1 MAFSLKI
8 STLMIRG
15 YLLSDYVIDEIKN
28 RQKGIVEK
36 FKNFSEIL
44 EDIKGNDYNE
54 ADLREKI
61 IKILEILGW
70 SKFEREHSISN
81 LMRIDIV
88 ANNKII
94 VECKRKGTE
103 FDKKELNNKS
113 PAKQIRNYLFDE
125 EVKKSANFGIL
136 TDGIKFRIYYANKL
150 SDYIEFDF
158 EEISEDDFKVFYYL
172 LNEKEFPDNFLNALN
187 ENYYYQTK
195 VSDELLK
202 NVFESVIPLLAEE
215 FNKKEKDLKV
225 LKRHILIFLFRL
237 LFIFYAE
244 DRNLIDLKGY
254 SLKDIRK
261 NIKNFKSSKTYEI
274 FNRIKT
280 IFKLINE
287 GDKEINLPR
296 YNGGL
301 FKDNDFYNDLEISD
315 KVMSEIIYKLSYF
328 QEKFINYKD
337 ISVRHLGSIYE
348 TILEFDLK
356 KEKDSFY
363 LEKGKE
369 RKISGVYYTPDF
381 VVNFIIE
388 RTIGRKI
395 KEILNDFE
403 KNVSEIEK
411 MNKSELLKKFRMLKL
426 DVKKKLADSYRD
438 KTEKEMKEEL
448 KNYYDPIERIL
459 NLKILDLASGSGHFL
474 VSAVE
479 YLSNKIEEVEY
490 ILEKKYNY
498 KSPFFDKLEKIKNE
512 IVNYSK
518 HYNFNIKKEQIYDEN
533 LIKRVILKRCI
544 YGVDINELAVELTK
558 ISLWLFSFTIGAPLS
573 FLDHHIKAGN
583 SIIGTGMEN
592 KSLFSSDILQQ
603 AKTIFEEI
611 NELYDITDIEESYK
625 MYSNFEEFISEK
637 RKDLNYRLGYK
648 EELKPFHFI
657 LEFPDAIDGFDII
670 ISNPPYVRQERIRDI
685 KSYLEKDFKE
695 VYSSTADIYVY
706 FYYRAMELLKNNGYL
721 GFITS
726 NKFFRAKYGENLR
739 NFLSSFKILD
749 VIDFGGYKVFKS
761 ATVDTCIMIIK
772 KEKIFFENNIN
783 ALTIN
788 DNSIVFEDGLT
799 IEEKLKFK
807 EKGKKIYRIKDYFEA
822 NCKIISQKKNF
833 SKNIFLI
840 ADDKKLQ
847 IKEKIE
853 KIGKPLKNWDV
864 KIYRGILTG
873 YNEAFIINTET
884 RNRILANC
892 KDEKERKRTEEIIKP
907 ILRGRDIKKYYYK
920 WAGLWVIIIP
930 AGWTNK
936 NKAKKQ
942 GEEFFKETFSSLYN
956 YFISFVN
963 VKGKGKGLFQRD
975 DQGDY
980 WWELRPCDYYQ
991 EFEKEKIV
999 WAGVGN
1005 KLETAVVPREFF
1017 INAPAN
1023 FLTGN
1028 NLYFLQ
1034 GLLNSKPVVWYYEIV
1049 KTRLG
1054 GKGGR
1059 FYIYDIL
1066 NLPLPPIT
1074 KQNQSIVKDIEE
1086 LVNKILLITQ
1096 SSDYETNK
1104 EKQQK
1109 VKELEKEIDKLVY
1122 KLYDLTDEEIR
1133 IIEESI

>member
-70 SKFEREHSISN
+70 SEFERERNISN
-81 LMRIDIV
+81 IMRIDIV

-94 VECKRKGTE
+94 VECKRKGIE

-187 ENYYYQTK
+187 ENYYYQTR

-395 KEILNDFE
+395 EEILNDFE

-411 MNKSELLKKFRMLKL
+411 MNKSELLKKFRMLNL

-490 ILEKKYNY
+490 ILEKNITIKVHFLINL
-498 KSPFFDKLEKIKNE
+498 KKLKMKLLI
-512 IVNYSK
+512 IA
-518 HYNFNIKKEQIYDEN
+518 NIIT
-533 LIKRVILKRCI
+533 LTLKR
-544 YGVDINELAVELTK
+544 
-558 ISLWLFSFTIGAPLS
+558 S
-573 FLDHHIKAGN
+573 
-583 SIIGTGMEN
+583 
-592 KSLFSSDILQQ
+592 
-603 AKTIFEEI
+603 
-611 NELYDITDIEESYK
+611 
-625 MYSNFEEFISEK
+625 
-637 RKDLNYRLGYK
+637 
-648 EELKPFHFI
+648 
-657 LEFPDAIDGFDII
+657 
-670 ISNPPYVRQERIRDI
+670 
-685 KSYLEKDFKE
+685 
-695 VYSSTADIYVY
+695 
-706 FYYRAMELLKNNGYL
+706 
-721 GFITS
+721 
-726 NKFFRAKYGENLR
+726 KY
-739 NFLSSFKILD
+739 
-749 VIDFGGYKVFKS
+749 
-761 ATVDTCIMIIK
+761 MM
-772 KEKIFFENNIN
+772 
-783 ALTIN
+783 
-788 DNSIVFEDGLT
+788 
-799 IEEKLKFK
+799 
-807 EKGKKIYRIKDYFEA
+807 
-822 NCKIISQKKNF
+822 
-833 SKNIFLI
+833 
-840 ADDKKLQ
+840 
-847 IKEKIE
+847 
-853 KIGKPLKNWDV
+853 
-864 KIYRGILTG
+864 
-873 YNEAFIINTET
+873 
-884 RNRILANC
+884 
-892 KDEKERKRTEEIIKP
+892 
-907 ILRGRDIKKYYYK
+907 
-920 WAGLWVIIIP
+920 
-930 AGWTNK
+930 
-936 NKAKKQ
+936 
-942 GEEFFKETFSSLYN
+942 
-956 YFISFVN
+956 
-963 VKGKGKGLFQRD
+963 
-975 DQGDY
+975 
-980 WWELRPCDYYQ
+980 
-991 EFEKEKIV
+991 
-999 WAGVGN
+999 
-1005 KLETAVVPREFF
+1005 
-1017 INAPAN
+1017 
-1023 FLTGN
+1023 
-1028 NLYFLQ
+1028 
-1034 GLLNSKPVVWYYEIV
+1034 
-1049 KTRLG
+1049 
-1054 GKGGR
+1054 
-1059 FYIYDIL
+1059 
-1066 NLPLPPIT
+1066 
-1074 KQNQSIVKDIEE
+1074 
-1086 LVNKILLITQ
+1086 KILLR
-1096 SSDYETNK
+1096 
-1104 EKQQK
+1104 
-1109 VKELEKEIDKLVY
+1109 ELSLKGVFMVLI
-1122 KLYDLTDEEIR
+1122 
-1133 IIEESI
+1133 

>member
-1 MAFSLKI
+1 
-8 STLMIRG
+8 MIRG

-28 RQKGIVEK
+28 RQKGIFEK
-36 FKNFSEIL
+36 FKIFSEIL
-44 EDIKGNDYNE
+44 EDIKENDYNE

-61 IKILEILGW
+61 IKILKILGW
-70 SKFEREHSISN
+70 SKFRREFSISN

-125 EVKKSANFGIL
+125 KVKKFANFGIL

-187 ENYYYQTK
+187 ENYYYQTR

-202 NVFESVIPLLAEE
+202 NVFESVIPILGKE

-244 DRNLIDLKGY
+244 DRNLIDLKAY

-274 FNRIKT
+274 FNRIKA

-395 KEILNDFE
+395 EDILNDFE
-403 KNVSEIEK
+403 KNVSGIEK
-411 MNKSELLKKFRMLKL
+411 MNKSELLKKFKMLNL
-426 DVKKKLADSYRD
+426 EVKKKTADGYRD

-611 NELYDITDIEESYK
+611 NELYDITDIEKSYE

-657 LEFPDAIDGFDII
+657 LEFPDAVDGFDII

-695 VYSSTADIYVY
+695 VYSFTADIYVY

-840 ADDKKLQ
+840 ADDKKLE

-853 KIGKPLKNWDV
+853 KVGRPLKNWDV

-873 YNEAFIINTET
+873 YNEAFIIDSKT
-884 RNRILANC
+884 RDEILKNC
-892 KDEKERKRTEEIIKP
+892 KDEEERKRTEEIIKP
-907 ILRGRDIKKYYYK
+907 ILRGRDIGKYYYK
-920 WAGLWVIIIP
+920 WAGLWVIYIP
-930 AGWTNK
+930 WHFPLHNDKSISGASL
-936 NKAKKQ
+936 KAEEEFKKQ
-942 GEEFFKETFSSLYN
+942 FLSLYN
-956 YFISFVN
+956 YLLQF
-963 VKGKGKGLFQRD
+963 KEGLSNRNKDETGIRYEWYALQR
-975 DQGDY
+975 
-980 WWELRPCDYYQ
+980 WASDYYQ

-999 WAGVGN
+999 WAGVGS
-1005 KLETAVVPREFF
+1005 KLETAIVPRQFF

-1023 FLTGN
+1023 FLTGD

-1049 KTRLG
+1049 KTRLRSE
-1054 GKGGR
+1054 GGR

-1066 NLPLPPIT
+1066 KLPLPPLTDKNKNIA
-1074 KQNQSIVKDIEE
+1074 NQIVQKVQE
-1086 LVNKILLITQ
+1086 ILSLTQ
-1096 SSDYETNK
+1096 SPDYETNK

>member
-1 MAFSLKI
+1 
-8 STLMIRG
+8 MIRG

-36 FKNFSEIL
+36 FKIFGEIL

-70 SKFEREHSISN
+70 NEFKRERSISN
-81 LMRIDIV
+81 IMRIDIV

-94 VECKRKGTE
+94 VECKRKGIE

-125 EVKKSANFGIL
+125 EVKKFANFGIL

-187 ENYYYQTK
+187 ENYYYQTR

-215 FNKKEKDLKV
+215 FHKKEEDLKV

-244 DRNLIDLKGY
+244 DRNLIDLKAY

-274 FNRIKT
+274 FNRIKA

-395 KEILNDFE
+395 EEILNDF
-403 KNVSEIEK
+403 KNRVSEIEK
-411 MNKSELLKKFRMLKL
+411 MNKSELLKKFMMLKL
-426 DVKKKLADSYRD
+426 EVKKKLADGYRD

-448 KNYYDPIERIL
+448 KDYYDPIERIL

-490 ILEKKYNY
+490 ILEKEYNY

-518 HYNFNIKKEQIYDEN
+518 HYNFNI
-533 LIKRVILKRCI
+533 
-544 YGVDINELAVELTK
+544 
-558 ISLWLFSFTIGAPLS
+558 
-573 FLDHHIKAGN
+573 
-583 SIIGTGMEN
+583 
-592 KSLFSSDILQQ
+592 
-603 AKTIFEEI
+603 
-611 NELYDITDIEESYK
+611 
-625 MYSNFEEFISEK
+625 
-637 RKDLNYRLGYK
+637 
-648 EELKPFHFI
+648 
-657 LEFPDAIDGFDII
+657 
-670 ISNPPYVRQERIRDI
+670 
-685 KSYLEKDFKE
+685 
-695 VYSSTADIYVY
+695 
-706 FYYRAMELLKNNGYL
+706 
-721 GFITS
+721 
-726 NKFFRAKYGENLR
+726 
-739 NFLSSFKILD
+739 
-749 VIDFGGYKVFKS
+749 
-761 ATVDTCIMIIK
+761 
-772 KEKIFFENNIN
+772 
-783 ALTIN
+783 
-788 DNSIVFEDGLT
+788 
-799 IEEKLKFK
+799 
-807 EKGKKIYRIKDYFEA
+807 
-822 NCKIISQKKNF
+822 
-833 SKNIFLI
+833 
-840 ADDKKLQ
+840 
-847 IKEKIE
+847 
-853 KIGKPLKNWDV
+853 
-864 KIYRGILTG
+864 
-873 YNEAFIINTET
+873 
-884 RNRILANC
+884 
-892 KDEKERKRTEEIIKP
+892 
-907 ILRGRDIKKYYYK
+907 
-920 WAGLWVIIIP
+920 
-930 AGWTNK
+930 
-936 NKAKKQ
+936 
-942 GEEFFKETFSSLYN
+942 
-956 YFISFVN
+956 
-963 VKGKGKGLFQRD
+963 
-975 DQGDY
+975 
-980 WWELRPCDYYQ
+980 
-991 EFEKEKIV
+991 
-999 WAGVGN
+999 
-1005 KLETAVVPREFF
+1005 
-1017 INAPAN
+1017 
-1023 FLTGN
+1023 
-1028 NLYFLQ
+1028 
-1034 GLLNSKPVVWYYEIV
+1034 
-1049 KTRLG
+1049 
-1054 GKGGR
+1054 
-1059 FYIYDIL
+1059 
-1066 NLPLPPIT
+1066 
-1074 KQNQSIVKDIEE
+1074 
-1086 LVNKILLITQ
+1086 
-1096 SSDYETNK
+1096 
-1104 EKQQK
+1104 
-1109 VKELEKEIDKLVY
+1109 
-1122 KLYDLTDEEIR
+1122 
-1133 IIEESI
+1133 

>member
-1 MAFSLKI
+1 MIFSLKI

-28 RQKGIVEK
+28 RQKGIFEK

-44 EDIKGNDYNE
+44 EDIKENDYNE
-54 ADLREKI
+54 ADLKEKI

-70 SKFEREHSISN
+70 SEFKREFSISN

-94 VECKRKGTE
+94 VECKRKGIE

-125 EVKKSANFGIL
+125 EVKTFANFGIL

-187 ENYYYQTK
+187 ENYYYQTR

-202 NVFESVIPLLAEE
+202 NVFESVIPLLGKE
-215 FNKKEKDLKV
+215 FYKKEKDLKA

-388 RTIGRKI
+388 RTIERKI
-395 KEILNDFE
+395 EEILNDFE
-403 KNVSEIEK
+403 KNVSGIEK
-411 MNKSELLKKFRMLKL
+411 MNKSELLKKFKMLKL

-438 KTEKEMKEEL
+438 KTEKEMKEDL

-573 FLDHHIKAGN
+573 FLDHHIKTGN

-625 MYSNFEEFISEK
+625 MYSKFEEYIDEK

-657 LEFPDAIDGFDII
+657 LEFPDAVDGFDII

-706 FYYRAMELLKNNGYL
+706 FYYRAMELLKDNGYL

-840 ADDKKLQ
+840 ADDKKLE

-873 YNEAFIINTET
+873 YNEAFIIDSKT
-884 RNRILANC
+884 RDEILKNC
-892 KDEKERKRTEEIIKP
+892 KDEEERKRTEEIIKP
-907 ILRGRDIKKYYYK
+907 ILRGRDIERYRYK
-920 WAGLWVIIIP
+920 WAGKWLIYTYQGIDIEHYP
-930 AGWTNK
+930 AIK
-936 NKAKKQ
+936 SYLSR
-942 GEEFFKETFSSLYN
+942 FKEQLRKRTGGAVWDKSKTKI
-956 YFISFVN
+956 ISIPY
-963 VKGKGKGLFQRD
+963 KWYELQA
-975 DQGDY
+975 DY
-980 WWELRPCDYYQ
+980 HAIKE

-999 WAGVGN
+999 FN
-1005 KLETAVVPREFF
+1005 KTTKGDYAFAYEFQKCFVNQSTYIMVSERYNQKLLLGILNSQLFRFAYREFYAGGGIEGEITIF
-1017 INAPAN
+1017 TLEN
-1023 FLTGN
+1023 F
-1028 NLYFLQ
+1028 
-1034 GLLNSKPVVWYYEIV
+1034 
-1049 KTRLG
+1049 
-1054 GKGGR
+1054 
-1059 FYIYDIL
+1059 
-1066 NLPLPPIT
+1066 PLPSIT
-1074 KQNQSIVKDIEE
+1074 KENQPLADQIVQKVQE
-1086 LVNKILLITQ
+1086 ILSLTQ
-1096 SSDYETNK
+1096 SPDYETNK

-1122 KLYDLTDEEIR
+1122 KLYDLTEEEIR

>member
-1 MAFSLKI
+1 
-8 STLMIRG
+8 MIRG

-28 RQKGIVEK
+28 RQKGIFEK

-125 EVKKSANFGIL
+125 EVKKFANFGIL

-187 ENYYYQTK
+187 ENYYYQTR

-215 FNKKEKDLKV
+215 FHKKEEDLKV

-244 DRNLIDLKGY
+244 DRNLIDLKAY

-274 FNRIKT
+274 FNRIKA

-388 RTIGRKI
+388 RTIERKI
-395 KEILNDFE
+395 EEILNDFE

-411 MNKSELLKKFRMLKL
+411 MNKSELLKKFKMLNL

-490 ILEKKYNY
+490 ILEKEYNY

-706 FYYRAMELLKNNGYL
+706 FYYRAMELLKDNGYL

-840 ADDKKLQ
+840 ADDKKLE

-853 KIGKPLKNWDV
+853 KTGKPLKNWDV

-873 YNEAFIINTET
+873 YNEAFIIDTET

-892 KDEKERKRTEEIIKP
+892 KTEEERKRTEEIIKP
-907 ILRGRDIKKYYYK
+907 VLRGEDIKKYYYK

-936 NKAKKQ
+936 NRGEKQ
-942 GEEFFKETFSSLYN
+942 GEEFFKETFTSLYN

-999 WAGVGN
+999 WQEIVREPSFAYDN
-1005 KLETAVVPREFF
+1005 KGIYIEATAF
-1017 INAPAN
+1017 IM
-1023 FLTGN
+1023 TGQ
-1028 NLYFLQ
+1028 NLKYIL
-1034 GLLNSKPVVWYYEIV
+1034 GLLNSKPVAFFF
-1049 KTRLG
+1049 KTFYAGGGLG
-1054 GKGGR
+1054 EEGYRYKKA
-1059 FYIYDIL
+1059 FL
-1066 NLPLPPIT
+1066 EQLPLPSIT
-1074 KQNQSIVKDIEE
+1074 KETQPLADQIVQKVQE
-1086 LVNKILLITQ
+1086 ILSLTQ
-1096 SSDYETNK
+1096 SPDYETNK

-1133 IIEESI
+1133 IIEENI

>member
-1 MAFSLKI
+1 
-8 STLMIRG
+8 MIRG
-15 YLLSDYVIDEIKN
+15 YLLSDYVIDEIKD

-36 FKNFSEIL
+36 FKIFSEIL

-54 ADLREKI
+54 ADLKEKI

-70 SKFEREHSISN
+70 YEFKREHRISN
-81 LMRIDIV
+81 SNIRIDIV

-94 VECKRKGTE
+94 VECKRKGIE
-103 FDKKELNNKS
+103 FDKKESNNKS

-125 EVKKSANFGIL
+125 EVKKFANFGIL

-187 ENYYYQTK
+187 ENYYYQTR

-202 NVFESVIPLLAEE
+202 NVFESVIPILAEE
-215 FNKKEKDLKV
+215 FHKKEEDLKV

-244 DRNLIDLKGY
+244 DRNLIDLKAY

-274 FNRIKT
+274 FNRIKA

-395 KEILNDFE
+395 EEILNDF
-403 KNVSEIEK
+403 KNKISEIEK
-411 MNKSELLKKFRMLKL
+411 MNKSELLKKFKMLKL
-426 DVKKKLADSYRD
+426 EVKKKLPDGYRD

-490 ILEKKYNY
+490 ILEKEYNY

-611 NELYDITDIEESYK
+611 NELYDITDIEKSYE
-625 MYSNFEEFISEK
+625 MYSNFEKFINK
-637 RKDLNYRLGYK
+637 TRKDLNYSLGYK

-657 LEFPDAIDGFDII
+657 LEFPDAVNGFDII

-685 KSYLEKDFKE
+685 KSYLERDFKR

-706 FYYRAMELLKNNGYL
+706 FYYRAMELLKDNGYL

-726 NKFFRAKYGENLR
+726 NKFFRAKYGEKLR
-739 NFLSSFKILD
+739 DYLSSFKILD

-772 KEKIFFENNIN
+772 KEEIFFENNIN

-840 ADDKKLQ
+840 ADDKKLE

-853 KIGKPLKNWDV
+853 KVGKPLKVWNV
-864 KIYRGILTG
+864 KIYRGIITG
-873 YNEAFIINTET
+873 YNEAFIIDTET

-892 KDEKERKRTEEIIKP
+892 RDE
-907 ILRGRDIKKYYYK
+907 
-920 WAGLWVIIIP
+920 
-930 AGWTNK
+930 
-936 NKAKKQ
+936 
-942 GEEFFKETFSSLYN
+942 
-956 YFISFVN
+956 
-963 VKGKGKGLFQRD
+963 
-975 DQGDY
+975 
-980 WWELRPCDYYQ
+980 
-991 EFEKEKIV
+991 
-999 WAGVGN
+999 
-1005 KLETAVVPREFF
+1005 
-1017 INAPAN
+1017 
-1023 FLTGN
+1023 
-1028 NLYFLQ
+1028 
-1034 GLLNSKPVVWYYEIV
+1034 
-1049 KTRLG
+1049 
-1054 GKGGR
+1054 
-1059 FYIYDIL
+1059 
-1066 NLPLPPIT
+1066 
-1074 KQNQSIVKDIEE
+1074 
-1086 LVNKILLITQ
+1086 
-1096 SSDYETNK
+1096 
-1104 EKQQK
+1104 
-1109 VKELEKEIDKLVY
+1109 
-1122 KLYDLTDEEIR
+1122 
-1133 IIEESI
+1133 